1 LPSSTRSRE
10 GAAASAASLDPE
22 KARLILIVA
31 GEASA
36 DLHGANLVR
45 AVRRMDPLAV
55 FRGIGGE
62 RMERAGVQTLFSS
75 SQMAVVGITEV
86 FSRLRI
92 IAKAY
97 LSLRSILKSHRP
109 DLLVLIDYPDFN
121 LHLARAAKRFR
132 VPVLY
137 YISPQVW
144 AWRPGRVKK
153 LARRVDRM
161 AVILPFEEEFYRKRG
176 MEVEYVGHPL
186 LDIVPRDLHREEVL
200 QAMGLAEKAPILGL
214 LPGSRRE
221 EVRNLLPVM
230 IRAAEALRARYPDL
244 TCLLPLASTI
254 PLELVRSYTDLSP
267 LPVKVLSGDMYR
279 LLTACDLA
287 FVASG
292 TATLETAILLVPMV
306 ILYRVSPMSFWLAKR
321 VVRVPH
327 IGLVNLIAGEEIV
340 PELIQHDVTSQRLA
354 DEGLAILES
363 RQRRENM
370 IEKMKGLRDRL
381 GTGSAS
387 ERTAGM
393 ALEMMGK

>member
-1 LPSSTRSRE
+1 M
-10 GAAASAASLDPE
+10 
-22 KARLILIVA
+22 A

-45 AVRRMDPLAV
+45 AVRRMDPRVV
-55 FRGIGGE
+55 FQGIGGE
-62 RMERAGVQTLFSS
+62 RMESAGVKTLFSS
-75 SQMAVVGITEV
+75 SQMAVVGLTEV
-86 FSRLRI
+86 FSRLRV
-92 IAKAY
+92 IARAY
-97 LSLRSILKSHRP
+97 WSLRSILKYQRP

-121 LHLARAAKRFR
+121 LHLARAARRFR

-161 AVILPFEEEFYRKRG
+161 AVILPFEKDFYRERG

-186 LDIVPRDLHREEVL
+186 LDIVPRDLKRDEVL
-200 QAMGLAEKAPILGL
+200 GEMGLTDRSPILGL
-214 LPGSRRE
+214 LPGSRTE

-230 IRAAEALRARYPDL
+230 IQAAERLRGRYPDL

-254 PLELVRSYTDLSP
+254 PPELVRSFTDPSP
-267 LPVKVLSGDMYR
+267 LPVRVLPGDIYR

-292 TATLETAILLVPMV
+292 TATLETAILQVPMV
-306 ILYRVSPMSFWLAKR
+306 ILYRVSPLSFWLAKR

-340 PELIQHDVTSQRLA
+340 PELIQHDVTPERLA

-370 IEKMKGLRDRL
+370 IEKMKALRARL
-381 GTGSAS
+381 GAHSAS
-387 ERTAGM
+387 ERTAAM
-393 ALEMMGK
+393 AIQLIQTRQGNGSDNSGRGR